1 MLHGK
6 LHSHEGFFCH
16 RWLFR
21 KYKDAK
27 AQIRVHYSLQW
38 APPPSASLPPLLQKQ
53 GWSHPWCSCCGV
65 KCQGTEHKVVSGGQS
80 TMISSG
86 ILTVSYQGKETELL
100 SGVVV
105 ARLSFNQ
112 RERWVMGLCKLFTEN
127 RDVPQ
132 TILKS
137 KQETIY
143 TKWHNILPGVQWDHC
158 GIFKVSSKVE
168 RQTSSLL

>member
-1 MLHGK
+1 M
-6 LHSHEGFFCH
+6 
-16 RWLFR
+16 
-21 KYKDAK
+21 
-27 AQIRVHYSLQW
+27 
-38 APPPSASLPPLLQKQ
+38 
-53 GWSHPWCSCCGV
+53 
-65 KCQGTEHKVVSGGQS
+65 
-80 TMISSG
+80 MSSG

-112 RERWVMGLCKLFTEN
+112 RERWVMELSKLFPEN

-143 TKWHNILPGVQWDHC
+143 TK
-158 GIFKVSSKVE
+158 
-168 RQTSSLL
+168 

>member
-1 MLHGK
+1 M
-6 LHSHEGFFCH
+6 
-16 RWLFR
+16 
-21 KYKDAK
+21 
-27 AQIRVHYSLQW
+27 
-38 APPPSASLPPLLQKQ
+38 
-53 GWSHPWCSCCGV
+53 
-65 KCQGTEHKVVSGGQS
+65 
-80 TMISSG
+80 MSSG

-112 RERWVMGLCKLFTEN
+112 RERWVTGLSKLFTEN

-143 TKWHNILPGVQWDHC
+143 TK
-158 GIFKVSSKVE
+158 
-168 RQTSSLL
+168 